1 MQYDIRKRRQEYG
14 PGLEVGFW
22 FDNSHKE
29 FLSPEY
35 VMKLIVDYCIE
46 QLKKTT
52 NNREAKRMAISV
64 GAFAAGE
71 E

>member
-1 MQYDIRKRRQEYG
+1 M
-14 PGLEVGFW
+14 EVGFW

-35 VMKLIVDYCIE
+35 VVKLIVDYCRE

-64 GAFAAGE
+64 GAFVAGE